1 MRSRRSGSWVDTS
14 MTLDGAGQTQI
25 VLDRERA
32 ENVPSLGDEIEPGP
46 SPAKRGKVC
55 DVLILQ
61 QNVSFG
67 RRQRADD
74 GFQERGLASAVCTEQ
89 PAGSPPVDRETDV
102 VEHAEAAVSAGKV
115 LDAKHRVHAS
125 APR

>member
-1 MRSRRSGSWVDTS
+1 GVEGAKITA

-25 VLDRERA
+25 ILDRERA

-46 SPAKRGKVC
+46 SPAKRRKIR

-61 QNVSFG
+61 YNVAPG
-67 RRQRADD
+67 RRQCSDD
-74 GFQERGLASAVCTEQ
+74 GFQERGLAGAVCTEQ
-89 PAGSPPVDRETDV
+89 PAGPPPVDRETDV